1 MNKRNLAFIAALIA
15 TSIFGFN
22 HTIAKELMPYFIS
35 PSALLYVR
43 VLGATI
49 LFWTISLF
57 FPNEYIKKK
66 DRIRLVLCALFGM
79 SINMIASLKGL
90 SLTTP
95 INSAIISTTSPIIIF
110 IISIILIK
118 EKITKQKYIGVI
130 IGFLGTLF
138 LILFNNKIIVN
149 APNIK
154 LGNIFI
160 FANSISYGLYY
171 VLVKP
176 LTEKYSMITL
186 MKWLFLI
193 SIIINAPI
201 SFTEFINIQWQN
213 FVPSALINLLYVV
226 ICTTFLVYLLNLYAL
241 KNLKATTVGMF
252 IYFQPVI
259 AIIYAI
265 YVGSDKL
272 SILDVVSVLMV
283 LLGVYLVSK
292 KTLKK

>member
-15 TSIFGFN
+15 TSIFGFH
-22 HTIAKELMPYFIS
+22 HTIAKELMPDFIS
-35 PSALLYVR
+35 PGALLYVR
-43 VLGATI
+43 VLGAAI
-49 LFWTISLF
+49 LFWAISLF
-57 FPNEYIKKK
+57 FPNEYIEKK

-90 SLTTP
+90 SLSTP

-154 LGNIFI
+154 LGNIFL
-160 FANSISYGLYY
+160 FTNSISYGLYF
-171 VLVKP
+171 VMVKP

-193 SIIINAPI
+193 SIIINIPI
-201 SFTEFINIQWQN
+201 SYTEFINIQWQN

-252 IYFQPVI
+252 IYFQPII

-272 SILDVVSVLMV
+272 SMLDVISTLMV
-283 LLGVYLVSK
+283 FLGVYLVSK

>member
-1 MNKRNLAFIAALIA
+1 
-15 TSIFGFN
+15 
-22 HTIAKELMPYFIS
+22 
-35 PSALLYVR
+35 
-43 VLGATI
+43 
-49 LFWTISLF
+49 
-57 FPNEYIKKK
+57 PNEYIEKK

-90 SLTTP
+90 SLSTP

-154 LGNIFI
+154 LGNIFL
-160 FANSISYGLYY
+160 FTNSISYGLYF
-171 VLVKP
+171 VMVKP

-193 SIIINAPI
+193 SIIINIPI
-201 SFTEFINIQWQN
+201 SYTEFINIQWQN

-252 IYFQPVI
+252 IYFQPII

-272 SILDVVSVLMV
+272 SMLDVISTLMV
-283 LLGVYLVSK
+283 FLGVYLVSK

>member
-1 MNKRNLAFIAALIA
+1 MGKRNLAFIAALIA
-15 TSIFGFN
+15 TSIFGFH
-22 HTIAKELMPYFIS
+22 HTIAKELMPDFIS

-57 FPNEYIKKK
+57 FPNEYIEKK

-90 SLTTP
+90 SLSTP

-154 LGNIFI
+154 LGNIFL
-160 FANSISYGLYY
+160 FTNSISYGLYF
-171 VLVKP
+171 VMVKP

-193 SIIINAPI
+193 SIIINIPI
-201 SFTEFINIQWQN
+201 SYTEFINIQWQN

-252 IYFQPVI
+252 IYFQPII

-272 SILDVVSVLMV
+272 SMLDVISTLMV
-283 LLGVYLVSK
+283 FLGVYLVSK

>member
-1 MNKRNLAFIAALIA
+1 MGKRNLAFIAALIA
-15 TSIFGFN
+15 TSIFGFH
-22 HTIAKELMPYFIS
+22 HTIAKELMPDFIS
-35 PSALLYVR
+35 PGALLYVR

-57 FPNEYIKKK
+57 FPNEYIEKK

-90 SLTTP
+90 SLSTP

-154 LGNIFI
+154 LGNIFL
-160 FANSISYGLYY
+160 FTNSISYGLYF
-171 VLVKP
+171 VMVKP

-193 SIIINAPI
+193 SIIINIPI
-201 SFTEFINIQWQN
+201 SYTEFINIQWQN

-252 IYFQPVI
+252 IYFQPII

-272 SILDVVSVLMV
+272 SMLDVISTLMV
-283 LLGVYLVSK
+283 FLGVYLVSK

>member
-1 MNKRNLAFIAALIA
+1 MNRRNLAFIAALIA
-15 TSIFGFN
+15 TSIFGFH
-22 HTIAKELMPYFIS
+22 HTIAKELMPDFIS

-43 VLGATI
+43 VLGAAI
-49 LFWTISLF
+49 LFWAISLF
-57 FPNEYIKKK
+57 FPNEYIEKK

-90 SLTTP
+90 SLSTP

-154 LGNIFI
+154 LGNIFL
-160 FANSISYGLYY
+160 FTNSISYGLYF
-171 VLVKP
+171 VMVKP

-193 SIIINAPI
+193 SIIINIPI
-201 SFTEFINIQWQN
+201 SYTEFINIQWQN

-252 IYFQPVI
+252 IYFQPII

-272 SILDVVSVLMV
+272 SMLDVISTLMV
-283 LLGVYLVSK
+283 FLGVYLVSK

>member
-43 VLGATI
+43 VLGATM

-193 SIIINAPI
+193 SIIIN
-201 SFTEFINIQWQN
+201 
-213 FVPSALINLLYVV
+213 
-226 ICTTFLVYLLNLYAL
+226 
-241 KNLKATTVGMF
+241 
-252 IYFQPVI
+252 
-259 AIIYAI
+259 
-265 YVGSDKL
+265 
-272 SILDVVSVLMV
+272 
-283 LLGVYLVSK
+283 SK
-292 KTLKK
+292 VE

>member
-79 SINMIASLKGL
+79 SINMIGSLKGL

>member
-15 TSIFGFN
+15 TSIFGFH
-22 HTIAKELMPYFIS
+22 HTIAKELMPDFIS
-35 PSALLYVR
+35 PGALLYVR
-43 VLGATI
+43 VLGAAI
-49 LFWTISLF
+49 LFWAISLF
-57 FPNEYIKKK
+57 FPNEYIEKK

-90 SLTTP
+90 SLSTP

-154 LGNIFI
+154 LGNIFL
-160 FANSISYGLYY
+160 FTNSISYGLYF
-171 VLVKP
+171 VMVKP

-193 SIIINAPI
+193 SIIINIPI
-201 SFTEFINIQWQN
+201 SYTEFINIQWQN

-252 IYFQPVI
+252 IYFQPII

-265 YVGSDKL
+265 YVGSDTL
-272 SILDVVSVLMV
+272 SMLDVISTLMV
-283 LLGVYLVSK
+283 FLGVYLVSK

>member
-1 MNKRNLAFIAALIA
+1 MGKRNLAFIAALIA
-15 TSIFGFN
+15 TSIFGFH
-22 HTIAKELMPYFIS
+22 HTIAKELMPDFIS
-35 PSALLYVR
+35 PGALLYVR
-43 VLGATI
+43 VLGAAI

-57 FPNEYIKKK
+57 FPNEYIEKK

-90 SLTTP
+90 SLSTP

-154 LGNIFI
+154 LGNIFL
-160 FANSISYGLYY
+160 FTNSISYGLYF
-171 VLVKP
+171 VMVKP

-193 SIIINAPI
+193 SIIINIPI
-201 SFTEFINIQWQN
+201 SYTEFINIQWQN

-252 IYFQPVI
+252 IYFQPII

-272 SILDVVSVLMV
+272 SMLDVISTLMV
-283 LLGVYLVSK
+283 FLGVYLVSK

>member
-15 TSIFGFN
+15 TSIFGFH
-22 HTIAKELMPYFIS
+22 HTIAKELMPDFIS
-35 PSALLYVR
+35 PGALLYVR
-43 VLGATI
+43 VLGAAI
-49 LFWTISLF
+49 LFWAISLF
-57 FPNEYIKKK
+57 FPNEYIEKK

-90 SLTTP
+90 SLSTP

-154 LGNIFI
+154 LGNIFL
-160 FANSISYGLYY
+160 FTNSISYGLYF
-171 VLVKP
+171 VMVKP

-193 SIIINAPI
+193 SIIINIPI
-201 SFTEFINIQWQN
+201 SYTEFINIQWQN

-252 IYFQPVI
+252 IYFQPII

-272 SILDVVSVLMV
+272 SMLDVISTLMV

>member
-201 SFTEFINIQWQN
+201 SFTEFVNIQWQN

-252 IYFQPVI
+252 IYFQPII
-259 AIIYAI
+259 AIIYAM

-272 SILDVVSVLMV
+272 SMLDVVSVLMV

>member
-252 IYFQPVI
+252 IYFQPII
-259 AIIYAI
+259 AIIYAM

-272 SILDVVSVLMV
+272 SMLDVVSVLMV

>member
-15 TSIFGFN
+15 TSIFGFH
-22 HTIAKELMPYFIS
+22 HTIAKELMPDFIS

-43 VLGATI
+43 VLGAAI
-49 LFWTISLF
+49 LFWAISLF
-57 FPNEYIKKK
+57 FPNEYIEKK

-90 SLTTP
+90 SLSTP

-154 LGNIFI
+154 LGNIFL
-160 FANSISYGLYY
+160 FTNSISYGLYF
-171 VLVKP
+171 VMVKP

-193 SIIINAPI
+193 SIIINIPI
-201 SFTEFINIQWQN
+201 SYTEFINIQWQN

-252 IYFQPVI
+252 IYFQPII

-272 SILDVVSVLMV
+272 SMLDVISTLMV
-283 LLGVYLVSK
+283 FLGVYLVSK

>member
-201 SFTEFINIQWQN
+201 SFKEFINIQWQN

>member
-1 MNKRNLAFIAALIA
+1 MNRRNLAFIAALIA
-15 TSIFGFN
+15 TSIFGFH
-22 HTIAKELMPYFIS
+22 HTIAKELMPDFIS
-35 PSALLYVR
+35 PGALLYVR
-43 VLGATI
+43 VLGAAI
-49 LFWTISLF
+49 LFWAISLF
-57 FPNEYIKKK
+57 FPNEYIEKK

-90 SLTTP
+90 SLSTP

-154 LGNIFI
+154 LGNIFL
-160 FANSISYGLYY
+160 FTNSISYGLYF
-171 VLVKP
+171 VMVKP

-193 SIIINAPI
+193 SIIINIPI
-201 SFTEFINIQWQN
+201 SYTEFINIQWQN

-252 IYFQPVI
+252 IYFQPII

-272 SILDVVSVLMV
+272 SMLDVISTLMV
-283 LLGVYLVSK
+283 FLGVYLVSK